1 MIHNL
6 KVTIE
11 VDLINLSQEK
21 YLEIQSKLMKNIID
35 TDAPRLSFD
44 ELDEILH
51 IKKREYVSK
60 SIEFPEMSRLD
71 DNDFTIKTTH
81 IEIVG

>member
-21 YLEIQSKLMKNIID
+21 YLEIQSKLIKNIID

-60 SIEFPEMSRLD
+60 SIEFPEMNRLD
-71 DNDFTIKTTH
+71 DNEFTIKTTH

>member
-1 MIHNL
+1 MIHNI

-11 VDLINLSQEK
+11 VDLTGLSQKE
-21 YLEIQSKLMKNIID
+21 YIEVQTKLIKNIID
-35 TDAPRLSFD
+35 TDAEKLSFD

-60 SIEFPEMSRLD
+60 SIQYPEMRLD
-71 DNDFTIKTTH
+71 DNEFTIKTTH
-81 IEIVG
+81 FEIVG